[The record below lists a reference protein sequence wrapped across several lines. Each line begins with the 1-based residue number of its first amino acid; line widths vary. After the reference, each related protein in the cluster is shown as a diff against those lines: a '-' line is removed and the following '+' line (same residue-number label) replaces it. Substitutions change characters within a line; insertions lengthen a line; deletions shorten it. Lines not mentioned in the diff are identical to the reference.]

1 MDPNVPSPTHSQDS
15 DTAER
20 EMRELYLHNVI
31 SPADSLYTLEHRRQV
46 VCEKK
51 IIYTVRFEPDES
63 RYLAIGALCF
73 DF

>member
-1 MDPNVPSPTHSQDS
+1 
-15 DTAER
+15 
-20 EMRELYLHNVI
+20 MRELYLHNVI